1 MMDMNMIDEII
12 TVELDRYEILSL
24 IKGICPSYSLINE
37 LTDQG
42 FGRYIGGFVER
53 WEWNENNS
61 FWEKYSIEH
70 LFEIYKNIKHLSV

>member
-1 MMDMNMIDEII
+1 MIDEII

-24 IKGICPSYSLINE
+24 IKGIYPSYSLINE

-42 FGRYIGGFVER
+42 FGKYIGGFVER
-53 WEWNENNS
+53 WEWNENDS

-70 LFEIYKNIKHLSV
+70 LFDIYKNIKRLSV

>member
-1 MMDMNMIDEII
+1 MIDEII

-37 LTDQG
+37 LTNQG

-53 WEWNENNS
+53 WEWNENDS

-70 LFEIYKNIKHLSV
+70 LFDIYKNIKRLSV

>member
-1 MMDMNMIDEII
+1 MMNMIDEII

-42 FGRYIGGFVER
+42 FGRYIGGFTER
-53 WEWNENNS
+53 WEWNENDS

-70 LFEIYKNIKHLSV
+70 LFDIYKNIKRLSV

>member
-1 MMDMNMIDEII
+1 MMNMIDEII

-53 WEWNENNS
+53 WEWNENDS

-70 LFEIYKNIKHLSV
+70 LFDIYKNIKRLSV

>member
-1 MMDMNMIDEII
+1 MMNMIDEII

-37 LTDQG
+37 LTNQG

-53 WEWNENNS
+53 WEWNENDS

-70 LFEIYKNIKHLSV
+70 LFDIYKNIKRLSV

>member
-1 MMDMNMIDEII
+1 MNMIDEII

-53 WEWNENNS
+53 WEWNENDS

-70 LFEIYKNIKHLSV
+70 LFDIYKNIKRLSV